1 MLDNF
6 DFDFFIYKIL
16 NNTNDEAKSIFLN
29 SKKNIAL
36 IALKQISGRGRIK
49 KKWISS
55 FGDLTCTFL
64 INKKIPVEKLGQ
76 LNIWITFKI
85 FSVLKKTF
93 PNINFKIKWPNDI
106 YLDNKKLGGILI
118 ETNIV
123 DNELSFFLI
132 GIGINLT
139 NNPINLEYPTI
150 ALNKYVSNP
159 DPLNLFFKISE
170 NLTYSILDL
179 KKKNFLNIDENLLM
193 NFKDYKEK
201 VMIKFKKKTIEGTFV
216 SICEKGDLL
225 LVTDNNKIINVN
237 HGDILL

>member
-6 DFDFFIYKIL
+6 DFNFFIYKIL

-85 FSVLKKTF
+85 FSVLKKHF
-93 PNINFKIKWPNDI
+93 Q
-106 YLDNKKLGGILI
+106 ILI
-118 ETNIV
+118 
-123 DNELSFFLI
+123 LK
-132 GIGINLT
+132 
-139 NNPINLEYPTI
+139 
-150 ALNKYVSNP
+150 LNGQMT
-159 DPLNLFFKISE
+159 FIW
-170 NLTYSILDL
+170 I
-179 KKKNFLNIDENLLM
+179 
-193 NFKDYKEK
+193 
-201 VMIKFKKKTIEGTFV
+201 IK
-216 SICEKGDLL
+216 S
-225 LVTDNNKIINVN
+225 
-237 HGDILL
+237 